1 MRASH
6 VMAIAV
12 VLYVLSRW
20 AHNEKALDAKIVIA
34 GVFAIVVIGLLDQGR
49 TESIARGFAWLFL
62 IGAAY
67 QVIPPIAKAAGVLPK
82 QQDTTPPVAA

>member
-12 VLYVLSRW
+12 VLFVLSRW
-20 AHNEKALDAKIVIA
+20 AKGETAVDVKIVVS

-67 QVIPPIAKAAGVLPK
+67 QVIPPIARSAGVLK
-82 QQDTTPPVAA
+82 KQDTTPPVAA